1 MMTAT
6 YDRLT
11 AYARAIGS
19 RAVTPGGMLRA
30 VKAHGLPAALVPW
43 RDSRKPRTPARHDDD
58 RTYGRCLGAAIAAAK
73 AGTVGVDANDA
84 LHGALIL
91 GGVAP
96 KHFPLYLGYFRMTLR
111 LQGQH
116 PLYPVSGAV
125 SRRAGSRYSFR
136 WLGEWKTAPGSYQ
149 ASTLHGLIGIKAIA
163 YIARSGG
170 LKRWRGAGGGVYR
183 TAPVYAR
190 GGVAVHKCA
199 AKRGRMWLVI
209 TPDGYGY
216 HEPVVSDAACPTE
229 HRRAAAAAIQ
239 AMRRRREILA
249 DRDRVIATAPR
260 VWVAVQDSLESGNC
274 VPVTMEVKQQLERL
288 IGADGEVGAVRG
300 DVVLALRKND
310 SYSVRAV
317 AAAAK
322 RMGI

>member
-30 VKAHGLPAALVPW
+30 VKAHGLPQSLAPW
-43 RDSRKPRTPARHDDD
+43 RDDQPSRTLAKHDDD
-58 RTYGRCLGAAIAAAK
+58 KTYGRCLAAAKAAAK
-73 AGTVGVDANDA
+73 AGVAGVAATDAF
-84 LHGALIL
+84 HGALVL
-91 GGVAP
+91 SGADP
-96 KHFPLYLGYFRMTLR
+96 NQFPLYYSYFRGALGLTGHHSLYPIAGAECYRKGSGASHSRGGWRYYPSTLR
-111 LQGQH
+111 
-116 PLYPVSGAV
+116 
-125 SRRAGSRYSFR
+125 
-136 WLGEWKTAPGSYQ
+136 
-149 ASTLHGLIGIKAIA
+149 GLIGVDS
-163 YIARSGG
+163 IARVVASGG

-183 TAPVYAR
+183 VKPVYYR
-190 GGVAVHKCA
+190 CGVSVHYCA
-199 AKRGRMWLVI
+199 GARGRMWLAT

-216 HEPVVSDAACPTE
+216 HVSRDTVAGDTAP
-229 HRRAAAAAIQ
+229 HRVARAALQ

-249 DRDRVIATAPR
+249 DRDHVIATAPR
-260 VWVAVQDSLESGNC
+260 VWVSVDDSLKSGNC
-274 VPVTMEVKQQLERL
+274 VPVTMRVKQQLERL